1 MSEQE
6 RFSRIYAEVCERRG
20 WVSSSGQVDVKLDDG
35 RHQIVRLEFFE
46 HDGRE
51 LVRLAT
57 TIGSTRR
64 IRTDKLADALRT
76 NYRLPHGALAV
87 HEDHLMMVDTLV
99 VADADPGEVES
110 SILFLAQMADQ
121 LEATMFGPDEH

>member
-1 MSEQE
+1 MSEHEQ
-6 RFSRIYAEVCERRG
+6 FSRIYAEVCERRG
-20 WVSSSGQVDVKLDDG
+20 WVSSPGQADVKLEGG

-46 HDGRE
+46 HEGQQ
-51 LVRLAT
+51 LCRLAS

-64 IRTDKLADALRT
+64 IRSDKLADALRM

-87 HEDHLMMVDTLV
+87 HDDQLMMVDTLML
-99 VADADPGEVES
+99 ADADLGEVES